1 MDTMAQNSENLIH
14 LIVRKRDFLEEFLAY
29 TERLVRKTE
38 ILDVNEITHLI
49 GKRQRLISAIERIDK
64 RIAILGGA
72 SAFSFL
78 PDARKGELATLF
90 ESMKATALKATEL
103 TEDCEASM
111 NLARR
116 YFRNELSRSGRKKE
130 DLSPYAGAQM
140 GASPPRF
147 LDAKL

>member
-1 MDTMAQNSENLIH
+1 MDTMAQNSENFMH
-14 LIVRKRDFLEEFLAY
+14 LIVRKRDFLEEFLAC

-38 ILDVNEITHLI
+38 ILDVDEITHLI
-49 GKRQRLISAIERIDK
+49 GKRQRLISAMERIDR

-72 SAFSFL
+72 SVFSFL
-78 PDARKGELATLF
+78 PDSRKGELATLF
-90 ESMKATALKATEL
+90 ESMKTTALKAAEL

-130 DLSPYAGAQM
+130 DLSPYAGAPK
-140 GASPPRF
+140 GAPSPRF